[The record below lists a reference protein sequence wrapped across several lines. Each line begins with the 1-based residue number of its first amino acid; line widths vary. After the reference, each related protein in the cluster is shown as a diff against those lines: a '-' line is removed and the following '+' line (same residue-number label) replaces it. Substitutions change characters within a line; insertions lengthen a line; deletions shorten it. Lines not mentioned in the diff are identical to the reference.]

1 MNSFQD
7 SFAAEWTPDRLEAF
21 QTVVKNA
28 LGDRQSAID
37 AFQALSQADRD
48 WMASTVL
55 QGAVSLCGGNAYAVP
70 VLSPAMCQQ
79 LVQWG
84 DAQLWTENEAEEADY
99 RMEEIVIAHHEEA
112 YDEHVKTLLMYG
124 LAPYFA
130 AIFGKLP
137 DEWNS
142 VQFTR
147 YSAGQR
153 AGGNYHTDATSKYT
167 AVISLNQGEFEGGGT
182 RMVSGVFGSIVVPPL
197 PTGWALIFRGREI
210 FHKGEPI
217 TSGTRKLLTIWTDD
231 HDCSH
236 D

>member
-1 MNSFQD
+1 MT
-7 SFAAEWTPDRLEAF
+7 FADNFAECWTPDRLVAF
-21 QTVVKNA
+21 QTLVRDA
-28 LGDRQSAID
+28 RGDRQSAID
-37 AFQALSQADRD
+37 AFQALALHDRE

-55 QGAVSLCGGNAYAVP
+55 TGAVSLCGGNAYAVP
-70 VLSPAMCQQ
+70 VLSLAMCREIIDWSEGQP
-79 LVQWG
+79 WSEN
-84 DAQLWTENEAEEADY
+84 DAENADY
-99 RMEEIVIAHHEEA
+99 RMEEIVIQHIDDGF
-112 YDEHVKTLLMYG
+112 DERVKTILTYG

-142 VQFTR
+142 VQLTR
-147 YSAGQR
+147 YDASR
-153 AGGNYHTDATSKYT
+153 SGGNYHTDATSKYT

-210 FHKGEPI
+210 FHKGEAI
-217 TSGTRKLLTIWTDD
+217 TSGTRKLLTVWTDD
-231 HDCSH
+231 NDCSH